1 MEEIV
6 QDFQDGLL
14 AALPRLRRFAYSLT
28 GSMADADDL
37 TQATVE
43 RALLK
48 RSMLRKG
55 NSPDSWLL
63 KICRN
68 MWIDE
73 IRRRTSRRE
82 IAEIPDDSEPMTDG
96 NKTIEDRL
104 DVVSVEEVL
113 KSMPDDQRAV
123 VFLVAVEGYSY
134 REASE
139 IMDCPTGT
147 IMSKLARARGRIT
160 DALIPKEAKS

>member
-1 MEEIV
+1 MEKIL
-6 QDFQDGLL
+6 QDFQDGLI
-14 AALPRLRRFAYSLT
+14 AALPRLRRFAYALT

-48 RSMLRKG
+48 RSMLREG
-55 NSPDSWLL
+55 SNPDGWLF

-68 MWIDE
+68 IWIDE
-73 IRRRTSRRE
+73 IRRKTARRE
-82 IAEIPDDSEPMTDG
+82 VAETSEKDEPMVDG
-96 NKTIEDRL
+96 NKVMEDRL
-104 DVVSVEEVL
+104 EVARIEEVL

-123 VFLVAVEGYSY
+123 IFLVAAEGYTY
-134 REASE
+134 REAAE
-139 IMDCPTGT
+139 IMGCPTGT

-160 DALIPKEAKS
+160 DILLSKEAKS